1 MRVDWGIEK
10 KWAVAAGVSS
20 CARLSLACLADESS
34 AMLIARSTCSGPCVR
49 RSDPSVRSPGEQ
61 RGEPQ
66 RKRIRFGL
74 VTSKSTTA
82 NLPRM
87 AKPDTRSEAT
97 REHGRGGPGWLGAA
111 RLERQ
116 AEEPGRSVWVGK
128 TQLLRRMHKASGACS
143 EVGRVHSS
151 WEAGNDRGAKGR
163 DCRSAFIKT
172 RSSA

>member
-1 MRVDWGIEK
+1 M
-10 KWAVAAGVSS
+10 
-20 CARLSLACLADESS
+20 
-34 AMLIARSTCSGPCVR
+34 
-49 RSDPSVRSPGEQ
+49 RSPGEQ

-74 VTSKSTTA
+74 VNPKSTTA
-82 NLPRM
+82 NPPRWV
-87 AKPDTRSEAT
+87 KPATRSEAT

-116 AEEPGRSVWVGK
+116 AEEPGRSGAVDEI
-128 TQLLRRMHKASGACS
+128 QLLSRMHKAEHALS